1 MRLGTK
7 RLLRVY
13 LGWIAFGAGIGGTF
27 GSALGASIVEPR
39 WLGAALGL
47 LSGALDAAAIVAV
60 ADGIRR
66 FLPRTR
72 FGRALF
78 RAPLAIVFSTH
89 FLVISGVALCFLI
102 GQFGPRMT
110 ALIVGGATGQ
120 TLITQLDAKIPVALL
135 VAVVLMVA
143 MFFVLLD
150 MLARLVG
157 ERNFRDLA
165 LARYRNARFEERFFL
180 FVDIVGSTP
189 LAERVGPAAMHRF
202 LNRVFTISSDP
213 IDDHAGAVY
222 QYVGDEMV
230 ITWTLPEGRP
240 DGRPVACFFAIEQA
254 VRAAAGDFEREFG
267 SAPRLRAAL
276 HAGEVMTGEVG
287 GSRRAIVF
295 HGDVMNTA
303 SRLEQA
309 TRALQR
315 TFLASE
321 AALSRIDIKEGYAIE
336 DLGMQQLRGRAD
348 PVRVY
353 AVELGA
359 NAR

>member
-13 LGWIAFGAGIGGTF
+13 LGWIIFGAGIGGTF
-27 GSALGASIVEPR
+27 GAALGASIVEPR

-72 FGRALF
+72 PGRALF
-78 RAPLAIVFSTH
+78 RAPLAVVFAAH
-89 FLVISGVALCFLI
+89 LLVISGVSVCFI
-102 GQFGPRMT
+102 VGQFGPRMT
-110 ALIVGGATGQ
+110 ALIIGGGIGHK
-120 TLITQLDAKIPVALL
+120 LIEQLNAKIPVGLL
-135 VAVVLMVA
+135 VAVILMVA

-165 LARYRNARFEERFFL
+165 LARYRDARFEERFFL

-202 LNRVFTISSDP
+202 LSRIFTISSDP
-213 IDDHAGAVY
+213 IDDHAGAIY

-230 ITWTLPEGRP
+230 VTWTLPEGRP
-240 DGRPVACFFAIEQA
+240 DARPVACFFAIEQA
-254 VRAAAGDFEREFG
+254 VRAAAVDFEREFG
-267 SAPRLRAAL
+267 SVPRLRAAL

-309 TRALQR
+309 TRTLQR

-321 AALSRIDIKEGYAIE
+321 AALSRIDSKEGYTIE
-336 DLGMQQLRGRAD
+336 DLGLQQLRGRVT

-353 AVELGA
+353 AVEFGS
-359 NAR
+359 NV